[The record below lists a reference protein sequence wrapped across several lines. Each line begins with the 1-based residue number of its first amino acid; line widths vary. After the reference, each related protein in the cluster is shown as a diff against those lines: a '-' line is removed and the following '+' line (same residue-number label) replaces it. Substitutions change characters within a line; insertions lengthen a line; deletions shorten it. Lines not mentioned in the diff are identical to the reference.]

1 MYKTIYTGQF
11 KKDVKKIKKRNYDIE
26 EFKKVLK
33 ILQETGTL
41 PYEKYKTHLLKGN
54 YKGYYDSHI
63 EPNWLIIWKKTGN
76 IIELARTGTHS
87 DLFSK

>member
-1 MYKTIYTGQF
+1 MYEFDLSGVF
-11 KKDVKKIKKRNYDIE
+11 KKDLKRINKRNFD
-26 EFKKVLK
+26 KKKLQETLN